1 MPKRKVSYAFY
12 HNTHHCLFAIMS
24 QFFVR
29 LRKAVLLIL
38 LVLPCSASAQRIDT
52 LSLKQFLRS
61 IIASHPLLQSAAFE
75 RNIADAEM
83 QSALGGFDP
92 VVRAGYYLKY
102 EASQSSPD
110 KINRFVADVELPLN
124 TLFGP
129 KVLAGFERG
138 IGSSLNPE
146 LRTPTDGQAIL
157 GLSLP
162 LWSGVTTDR
171 RRTALEKAQ
180 LRPLL
185 ADANQRLEQNNL
197 LRSAATQ
204 FWSWSEA
211 LEQLRIA
218 ENVLS
223 ISIQRAAFISAR
235 VRRGE
240 VAALDSVEAMQ
251 EVERRRGD
259 LYRARRT
266 LEQANIDASVFFWTE
281 AGLPRALS
289 EVPQVL
295 PALPNLD
302 SLQARADRDRAMILR
317 PEMQRLDFTQQST
330 TLDLNLAREGQ
341 KPFIEAKT
349 QWLYYPE
356 RSSADNFRLGVNFAL
371 PVFFRAAG
379 AQAELFTISLERTR
393 LQMAQTSRIINAE
406 IDNAVSALQRAAE
419 RVEAAER
426 EARYAL
432 QMEEGE
438 RRRFFAGET
447 TLLIVN
453 LRERAAA
460 EARVRVVSA
469 KADYLRAWI
478 LYHWATGDI
487 LRLAQ

>member
-1 MPKRKVSYAFY
+1 MPQFLVRVWKYLF
-12 HNTHHCLFAIMS
+12 LFAFI
-24 QFFVR
+24 F
-29 LRKAVLLIL
+29 
-38 LVLPCSASAQRIDT
+38 ASSISSVAAQNLDT
-52 LSLKQFLRS
+52 LNLRQFLRT
-61 IIASHPLLQSAAFE
+61 IIATHPLLQSAAFE
-75 RNIADAEM
+75 RNIADAEL

-92 VVRAGYYLKY
+92 VIRAGYDLKY

-110 KINRFVADVELPLN
+110 KINHLVTDVELPLN

-129 KVLAGFERG
+129 KVMAGFERG

-146 LRTPTDGQAIL
+146 ERTASAGQAML

-162 LWSGVTTDR
+162 LWSGVATDR
-171 RRTALEKAQ
+171 RRTNYEKAR

-185 ADANQRLEQNNL
+185 ADANQRFEQNNL
-197 LRSAATQ
+197 LRAAATQ

-211 LEQLRIA
+211 LEQVRIA
-218 ENVLS
+218 ENVLT
-223 ISIQRAAFISAR
+223 ISVQRAAFISAR
-235 VRRGE
+235 ARRGE

-259 LYRARRT
+259 LFRARRT

-289 EVPQVL
+289 QSPQSL
-295 PALPNLD
+295 PELPNLD
-302 SLQARADRDRAMILR
+302 SLQARADRDRAMALR
-317 PEMQRLDFTQQST
+317 PEMQRLDFNQQST

-356 RSSADNFRLGVNFAL
+356 RGSADNFKLGLNFSL

-393 LQMAQTSRIINAE
+393 LQIAQTSRFINAE

-419 RVEAAER
+419 RVEAAEK
-426 EARYAL
+426 EARYAF

-438 RRRFFAGET
+438 RKRFFAGET

-478 LYHWATGDI
+478 LYNWATGDI
-487 LRLAQ
+487 VRLAQ